1 MNEIVESWLG
11 SLEFLKPQVSD
22 QMEVIPVRAPEGS
35 QNYLTLKEAMSNDLI
50 SIGEVD
56 EYGSV
61 PRVLAVNRAA
71 EPVLII
77 DGEEL
82 EGAKQNRVANATVLV
97 PEKSETMIP
106 VSCVEQGRW
115 SYTSKE
121 FRDPERV
128 AALNVRVTKT
138 RTVTEN
144 LENLGRGA
152 EIDDTP
158 ADEENL
164 ENIGRSAEIDDTPAD
179 EHVIRDTFEDIRE
192 INIRNQEELLTAYCS
207 RQSSVWD
214 EVNRLHRRTGSTSK
228 TGAMADAYRKKR
240 KTLEEFKKPFKPVKG
255 QNGVLVAINGRI
267 AGFELVSRSSAYR
280 ELHDKIIKSYA
291 IEAML
296 HDAATYEP
304 VDPEG
309 FIERIM
315 NADEHRYPSPGYGID
330 HRYTSEGLVGS
341 ALTHAGEVIHS
352 VFFNL
357 QDESGRIRGYRER
370 AETMRRNNNI

>member
-1 MNEIVESWLG
+1 MDEIAERWLG
-11 SLEFLKPQVSD
+11 SLEFLKPQVSG
-22 QMEVIPVRAPEGS
+22 QMEVIPLRAPEGS
-35 QNYLTLKEAMSNDLI
+35 QNYITLKEAMSNDLI

-61 PRVLAVNRAA
+61 TKVLAVNRAA

-97 PEKSETMIP
+97 PEKSETIIP

-144 LENLGRGA
+144 LENLGRRA
-152 EIDDTP
+152 EIDYAVT
-158 ADEENL
+158 DEN
-164 ENIGRSAEIDDTPAD
+164 
-179 EHVIRDTFEDIRE
+179 VIRDNFEDIRE
-192 INIRNQEELLTAYCS
+192 TNIGNQEELLQVYCA

-240 KTLEEFKKPFKPVKG
+240 KTLEEFKKPFKPVKD
-255 QNGVLVAINGRI
+255 QKGVLVAINGRI
-267 AGFELVSRSSAYR
+267 AGFEFISRSSVYR

-296 HDAATYEP
+296 HDEATYDP
-304 VDPEG
+304 VDHED

-315 NADEHRYPSPGYGID
+315 NSDEHRYPSPGYGID

-357 QDESGRIRGYRER
+357 QDDSGRIRGYRER
-370 AETMRRNNNI
+370 AETMMRNNNYI

>member
-1 MNEIVESWLG
+1 MNEIVKSCLD
-11 SLEFLKPQVSD
+11 SLEFLKPQVSG

-35 QNYLTLKEAMSNDLI
+35 QNYLTLREAMGNDLI

-61 PRVLAVNRAA
+61 PKVLAVNRAA

-144 LENLGRGA
+144 LEN
-152 EIDDTP
+152 
-158 ADEENL
+158 
-164 ENIGRSAEIDDTPAD
+164 IGRSAEIDDTPED
-179 EHVIRDTFEDIRE
+179 EHVIRDTFGDNQEV
-192 INIRNQEELLTAYCS
+192 NIRNQEELLTAYCS

-240 KTLEEFKKPFKPVKG
+240 KTLEDFKKPFKPVKG

-280 ELHDKIIKSYA
+280 KLHDKIIKSYA

-296 HDAATYEP
+296 HDEVTYGP

-315 NADEHRYPSPGYGID
+315 SAEEHRYPSPGYGID
-330 HRYTSEGLVGS
+330 HRYTAEGLVGS

-357 QDESGRIRGYRER
+357 HEDSGGIRGYRER
-370 AETMRRNNNI
+370 AETMRRNSHHL